1 MFWDCKGQLI
11 VAAEASSLY
20 FLSGVHADERWRTV
34 LFELDVAIVIYVAV
48 LNGMTREV
56 DRQQC

>member
-34 LFELDVAIVIYVAV
+34 LFELDVAM
-48 LNGMTREV
+48 NGLTREV